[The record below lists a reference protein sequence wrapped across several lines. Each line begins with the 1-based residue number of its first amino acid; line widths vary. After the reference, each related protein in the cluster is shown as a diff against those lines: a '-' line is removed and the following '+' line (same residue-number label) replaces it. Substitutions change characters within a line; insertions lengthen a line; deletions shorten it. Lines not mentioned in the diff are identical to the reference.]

1 MPTNKWL
8 GLNNYNKFKTNK
20 NKLIGWTIPHFFCEG
35 QAYNALDDPEE
46 IHCSIQVCSLQA
58 HVKRAERRGQTFA
71 SACQKKHCECICKY
85 TRKIREHN
93 VSLVIIGFQG
103 RRHEAVT
110 HHQHTY
116 NMHQVRLLKAVRWAP
131 ALEGTPSNGPGT
143 SPYHHTPQEQGFLQ
157 LNTVSWMSLCTEAGF
172 PYCCLH
178 QKLRSHVGK
187 NMLPWW
193 GAGSQHPAAG
203 TRGSYLLR
211 REDRVRRCSFI
222 AKGILEM
229 SLARDTQ
236 WWLEQTGHSVCMW
249 PA

>member
-1 MPTNKWL
+1 MPMNKWL

-46 IHCSIQVCSLQA
+46 THCSIQVCSLQA

-71 SACQKKHCECICKY
+71 SASQKKHCECICKY

-103 RRHEAVT
+103 RRREAVT

-157 LNTVSWMSLCTEAGF
+157 LFTRVFNSPERAYALKRDFPTVAST
-172 PYCCLH
+172 
-178 QKLRSHVGK
+178 R
-187 NMLPWW
+187 NW
-193 GAGSQHPAAG
+193 GP
-203 TRGSYLLR
+203 
-211 REDRVRRCSFI
+211 
-222 AKGILEM
+222 M
-229 SLARDTQ
+229 LARTRCPGEELDHSIQ
-236 WWLEQTGHSVCMW
+236 LQEQGDHISSGGKIGSED
-249 PA
+249 ALL